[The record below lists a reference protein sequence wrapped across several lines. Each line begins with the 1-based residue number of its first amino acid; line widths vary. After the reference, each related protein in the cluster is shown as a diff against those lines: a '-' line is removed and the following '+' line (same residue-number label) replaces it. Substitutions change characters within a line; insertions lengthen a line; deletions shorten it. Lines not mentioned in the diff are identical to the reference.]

1 MIDTTDNLSQNI
13 KYLMDKAKI
22 SSITELARR
31 LQLNQPTLHRLVSG
45 EVKDPKYATLKQ
57 IADYFHVSPIDLA
70 ERSLQEMEKEDATG
84 IKTYISLRFNKVPVL
99 GNTQLGV
106 GGLWSDT
113 QYSVGS
119 SDGFI
124 YWPTKDE
131 DAYALKCVGDSMMP
145 RIKEGEFVI
154 VEPNHDYTPG
164 DEVLVVTREGEV
176 MVKTFLFERDGLFHL
191 MSVNEDH
198 PPVRVPRENIE
209 KIHYVAGIAKSALR
223 MY

>member
-1 MIDTTDNLSQNI
+1 MIDTSDILSQNI
-13 KYLMDKAKI
+13 KYLMVKARI
-22 SSITELARR
+22 NSITELARR
-31 LQLNQPTLHRLVSG
+31 LQINQPTLHRLVSG

-57 IADYFHVSPIDLA
+57 IAEYFQVSPIDLA
-70 ERSLQEMEKEDATG
+70 EKKLHELDEGHELPPEA
-84 IKTYISLRFNKVPVL
+84 YISLQFNKVPVL

-113 QYSVGS
+113 PYSVGS

-124 YWPTKDE
+124 YWPTKDV

-154 VEPNHDYTPG
+154 VEPNHSYNSG
-164 DEVLVVTREGEV
+164 DEVLVVTQDGEV
-176 MVKTFLFERDGLFHL
+176 MVKTFLFERDGLLHL

-198 PPVRVPRENIE
+198 PPVRVSRESVE
-209 KIHYVAGIAKSALR
+209 KVHYVAGIAKSALR